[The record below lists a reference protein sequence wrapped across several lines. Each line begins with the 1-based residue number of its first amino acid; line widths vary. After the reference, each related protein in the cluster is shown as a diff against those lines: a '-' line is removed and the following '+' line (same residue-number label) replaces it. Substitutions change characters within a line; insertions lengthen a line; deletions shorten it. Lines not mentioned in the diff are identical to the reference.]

1 MSKKKKWIKPRHRL
15 VRNIVF
21 IFLSPA
27 LKLLM
32 GLKVEKFK
40 NPDKR
45 QHLILMN
52 HQTAYDQFFIGMA
65 YKEPVYYIATEDI
78 FSLGFLS
85 KVLSFV
91 IAPIPIK
98 KQSTDLKAVKTC
110 VKVAKEGG
118 TIALFPEGNRTYSG
132 KTLYFNPAIIKLIRV
147 LKLPVL
153 VFNAEGG
160 YGVQPRWSDVLR
172 HGKMR
177 TFVSKV
183 IEPEEY
189 KDMTDDQLHK
199 IITDS
204 LYVDETKTGG
214 LYYHK
219 KSAEY
224 MERVIYVCHE
234 CGLSEF
240 ESKNDIVKCKKCQK
254 EVRYLPNKELEG
266 VGFDFP
272 FKYVSDWYDYQCD
285 FINKLDTQKFTEE
298 PLYTDTAKLSEVILY
313 KKKVVLNESAN
324 IRLYGDRIETDEFT
338 VMFENADL
346 FTVLGRNKLNFYTDG
361 RVYQLKGDKRFNA
374 VKYMNMFYRY
384 KNITMGDENE
394 QFLGL

>member
-324 IRLYGDRIETDEFT
+324 IRLYGNRIETDEFT